1 MNKKNIFIALLFT
14 ILIAVSIGTALGSN
28 QITAENVNT
37 PTQPT
42 TEKYHTYIVREH
54 NGMVAVFQQGEDKPF
69 KITDTYVSSLPNAD
83 RQSLSNG
90 IQVDTKEELRKLLED
105 LCS

>member
-1 MNKKNIFIALLFT
+1 MNKKNIFIALLFI
-14 ILIAVSIGTALGSN
+14 ILIAVSIGSALGSN
-28 QITAENVNT
+28 QISTNNATN
-37 PTQPT
+37 PTESS
-42 TEKYHTYIVREH
+42 TEEHRIYIVREH
-54 NGMVAVFQQGEDKPF
+54 NGMVAVFQKGEDNPF

-83 RQSLSNG
+83 RNSLSVG